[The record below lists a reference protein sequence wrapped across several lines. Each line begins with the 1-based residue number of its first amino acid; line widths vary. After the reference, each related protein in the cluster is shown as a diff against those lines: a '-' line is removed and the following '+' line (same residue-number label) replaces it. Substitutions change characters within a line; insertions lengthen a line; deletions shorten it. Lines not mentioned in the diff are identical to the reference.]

1 MRTYNIQNIATGQ
14 GDHYTIYCLIN
25 YFYFKEYYKMV
36 AIYLSKRQESDPDQH
51 KKLISNET
59 QIGQEIQQRFSF
71 VKK

>member
-1 MRTYNIQNIATGQ
+1 MRTYNIQNIAAGQ
-14 GDHYTIYCLIN
+14 GDHYTIYFLIN

-51 KKLISNET
+51 KKLISNEI